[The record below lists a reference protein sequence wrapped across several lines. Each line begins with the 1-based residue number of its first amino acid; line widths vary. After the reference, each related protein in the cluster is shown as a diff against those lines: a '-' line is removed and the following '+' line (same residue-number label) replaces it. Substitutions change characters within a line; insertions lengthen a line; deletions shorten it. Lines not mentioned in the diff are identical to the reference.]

1 MRFLTLLLF
10 CGLAG
15 KALAWGPHP
24 QITQAALDTLGA
36 DHPFKTILGPHANR
50 MPQYCWMADWRTTL
64 PKAGTAQ
71 FYADD
76 FLLFPGYPKH
86 EDHLCPSVEKT
97 YAPYFRRAYEAI
109 RMESPEN
116 AARWIGAILHF
127 VEDTG
132 SPPHAAR
139 VLGTLHTRGENWV
152 KGDLVHI
159 DGYQPA
165 LLGEDIDSAVAG
177 LEKRMAGLIAFSKAR
192 FERIKPLLEAEDR
205 AATEPIVLESAMETS
220 RVVADLFHT
229 LGWLG
234 QKHPA
239 KGATLNGRIS
249 NPKSH
254 SAAYSPAKVMIHGT
268 DWSTLADVDGIYQF
282 RGLPPGKRSIQVERP
297 GCAMFQREVDLRIG
311 EEAEADVQLDGGSL
325 LRNADFAIRWSRPD
339 APDHW
344 TQRKETWESEWI
356 PLEKDR
362 EYRVRVEWRA
372 NQKNT
377 AELIF
382 APGTQYGAPRIT
394 SNPFSPDK
402 PGQTFKGSERFAF
415 AKVVLRCKDDPA
427 RAFQLIDFR
436 TFAPAAADAPK

>member
-1 MRFLTLLLF
+1 MRFLTLLIF

-15 KALAWGPHP
+15 QAHGWGPHP

-86 EDHLCPSVEKT
+86 EDHLCPHVEKT

-139 VLGTLHTRGENWV
+139 VLGSLHTKGENWV
-152 KGDLVHI
+152 KGDLIKI
-159 DGYQPA
+159 DDYQPA

-192 FERIKPLLEAEDR
+192 FERIKPLLEADDR
-205 AATEPIVLESAMETS
+205 ATTEPIVLESALETS

-229 LGWLG
+229 LGQLAE
-234 QKHPA
+234 KFPA
-239 KGATLNGRIS
+239 KGATLHGKIAS
-249 NPKSH
+249 PKSH
-254 SAAYSPAKVMIHGT
+254 TATYSPAKIMIYGT
-268 DWSTLADVDGIYQF
+268 DGSTLADIEGNFEF
-282 RGLPPGKRSIQVERP
+282 RGLPPGKRTLQVERP
-297 GCAMFQREVDLRIG
+297 GCAIFLREIDLRVG
-311 EEAEADVQLDGGSL
+311 VETKVDVQLKEGSL
-325 LRNADFAIRWSRPD
+325 VRNADFSLRWSQPD

-344 TQRKETWESEWI
+344 TQRKDIWQSEWI
-356 PLEKDR
+356 PLEKTTD
-362 EYRVRVEWRA
+362 YRVHIEWRRGGT
-372 NQKNT
+372 NT

-382 APGTQYGAPRIT
+382 APRTQYGAPRIT
-394 SNPFSPDK
+394 SKPFSPGK
-402 PGQTFKGSERFAF
+402 PEQTFKGSERFAY
-415 AKVVLRCKDDPA
+415 AKVVLRGEDDPA
-427 RAFQLIDFR
+427 NSFR
-436 TFAPAAADAPK
+436 VVNFRKLKPVK